1 MNTIINNYSVAVAEG
16 NRTNVAVTFAANVKV
31 MPPAGNLALE
41 GIGKA
46 STMLSAAAT
55 AIDGFKLVRSFE
67 PNESWAAIVFEGM
80 LDGTTVQLIDQVHLD
95 ENGLI
100 DHVDVF
106 LRPTAMAGILLP
118 RMAAAIEILMAA

>member
-1 MNTIINNYSVAVAEG
+1 MNTIINNYGFAVAEG
-16 NRTNVAVTFAANVKV
+16 NTTSVAATFATNVKV
-31 MPPAGNLALE
+31 MPPASNQSLE

-46 STMLSAAAT
+46 ATMLSAAAS

-67 PNESWAAIVFEGM
+67 PNENWAAIVFEGT
-80 LDGTTVQLIDQVHLD
+80 LDGTTVQLLDQVHLD

-118 RMAAAIEILMAA
+118 RMAAAIEKLAAA